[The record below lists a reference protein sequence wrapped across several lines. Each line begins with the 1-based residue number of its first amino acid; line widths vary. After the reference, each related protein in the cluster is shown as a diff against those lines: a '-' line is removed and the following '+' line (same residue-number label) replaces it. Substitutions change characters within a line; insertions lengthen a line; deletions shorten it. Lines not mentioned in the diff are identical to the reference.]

1 MNAVLDDIISAPD
14 FTKKFRNFENLKNIP
29 KFNEYLLFLAE
40 RCEKNVIL
48 HSIAVS
54 DYVYDFGIK
63 LIDNGYDFNIQTAV
77 LGALLHDIG
86 RSVSH
91 NIDHGVIG
99 GEVLRKN
106 NFEEKYA
113 KIAERHIGAGI
124 SKEEAID
131 LNLPKKDYIP
141 ETLEEKVIANADNL
155 IFGDNRVLIDAVI
168 DKFKKR
174 TNLDV
179 ANKVKMLY
187 NEIDIL
193 INDNLSK

>member
-29 KFNEYLLFLAE
+29 KFNEYLLFLTE
-40 RCEKNVIL
+40 HCEKNVIL

-63 LIDNGYDFNIQTAV
+63 LLDKEPDFDIKTAV

-91 NIDHGVIG
+91 GIDHGVIG
-99 GEVLRKN
+99 GEILRKN
-106 NFEEKYA
+106 NFEEKFA

-124 SKEEAID
+124 TKEEAVE
-131 LNLPKKDYIP
+131 LNLPKRDYLP

-155 IFGDNRVLIDAVI
+155 IFGDIRVSIEAVI

-193 INDNLSK
+193 INNNLSK